1 MFKYFVE
8 DKFRTKIYNFVAYN
22 CALKIKYDIVK
33 KYKAN
38 SAKKKKTVISNN
50 CYIIILNIRNNTF
63 PKLRVNKIK
72 VINLIVT

>member
-22 CALKIKYDIVK
+22 CALEIKYDIVK

-38 SAKKKKTVISNN
+38 
-50 CYIIILNIRNNTF
+50 
-63 PKLRVNKIK
+63 
-72 VINLIVT
+72 

>member
-1 MFKYFVE
+1 M
-8 DKFRTKIYNFVAYN
+8 
-22 CALKIKYDIVK
+22 K

-50 CYIIILNIRNNTF
+50 CYIIILNIRDNTF

>member
-22 CALKIKYDIVK
+22 CALEIKYDIVK

-38 SAKKKKTVISNN
+38 SAKKKKKQLYQTIVILL
-50 CYIIILNIRNNTF
+50 Y
-63 PKLRVNKIK
+63 
-72 VINLIVT
+72 

>member
-1 MFKYFVE
+1 MQ
-8 DKFRTKIYNFVAYN
+8 
-22 CALKIKYDIVK
+22 
-33 KYKAN
+33 
-38 SAKKKKTVISNN
+38 KKKTVISNN